1 MTSEKK
7 LLEELKTAQE
17 NQNTVL
23 NKIADQAQKTN
34 LNYVNF
40 KKLKEELKTS
50 HKALMEIIDK
60 LFTT

>member
-7 LLEELKTAQE
+7 LLEDLKTAQE